1 MASTREPREPL
12 VISSEEYL
20 TTAAGG
26 FGMTQY
32 LQSGKHQLRIC
43 IELSRNPDL
52 CLASA
57 HLLDSGAPLDD
68 ETAGATALAAWAGGI
83 AHAFAPAGH
92 TIPADIGEYLA
103 PARSQLLNQALD
115 QLDRHESGKGD
126 GSA

>member
-1 MASTREPREPL
+1 MPSTREPREPL

-32 LQSGKHQLRIC
+32 LQFGKHQLRIC

-57 HLLDSGAPLDD
+57 HLLDPGAPLDD
-68 ETAGATALAAWAGGI
+68 ETAGATVLAAWAGGI
-83 AHAFAPAGH
+83 AHAFTPAGH

-115 QLDRHESGKGD
+115 ELDRQTKLPGG
-126 GSA
+126 GNA